1 MDGVL
6 EKGKLLDITCK
17 ILSIFMKEKIC
28 AFLKIQNLRVSAKEE
43 HTDLWEG
50 KAGDI
55 LAICLFPLAM
65 FWVCY
70 GLG

>member
-1 MDGVL
+1 
-6 EKGKLLDITCK
+6 
-17 ILSIFMKEKIC
+17 MKEKIC
-28 AFLKIQNLRVSAKEE
+28 AFLKIQNLQVAAKEE